1 MTHIESYEVVI
12 VGYGS
17 RHVVLLPWAL
27 GVLLEWSLFEW
38 AEDSTLS

>member
-1 MTHIESYEVVI
+1 MTHIETYEVII

-27 GVLLEWSLFEW
+27 GVLLEMSLLAW
-38 AEDSTLS
+38 AEDPYLS

>member
-1 MTHIESYEVVI
+1 MTHIDEHEVII

-17 RHVVLLPWAL
+17 RHVVLLPWHL
-27 GVLLEWSLFEW
+27 GVMLEWSLFAW